1 MTSGL
6 EPGTTAPDFTLT
18 DTHGTPVTLSSLRGA
33 PVCLVFVPFAFT
45 GTCTGELCELRD
57 NLALFEAAGV
67 RLLVISC
74 DPTPAQR
81 VWAEQE
87 GYTFDLLSDFWPHG
101 AVASAY
107 GVLDESRGM
116 ALRGT
121 FLLDAEGVVRWQ
133 VVNPPG
139 KARDFAGYRA
149 AISALA

>member
-101 AVASAY
+101 AVSQLY
-107 GVLDESRGM
+107 GAFFEPGGFP
-116 ALRGT
+116 LRAT
-121 FLLDAEGVVRWQ
+121 FIIDKEGVVRWS
-133 VVNPPG
+133 VVNGPG
-139 KARDFAGYRA
+139 DARRTSDYRE
-149 AISALA
+149 ALAAL